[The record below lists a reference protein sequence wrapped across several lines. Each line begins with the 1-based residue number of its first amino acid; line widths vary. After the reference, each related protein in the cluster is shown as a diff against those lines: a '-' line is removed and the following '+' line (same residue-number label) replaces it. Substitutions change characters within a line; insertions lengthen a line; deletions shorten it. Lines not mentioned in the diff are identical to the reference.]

1 MGSSPYPF
9 TMNFNKYRTFLAMSR
24 FARFFAFPGRAKSVF
39 RFNLKLL
46 TTSARWLLKSRE
58 YTNYTY
64 HLSPRNLKHL
74 AHWVAAV
81 TDTSPLDCE
90 KYILE
95 VLMDEDLNH
104 QVLEATLH
112 SKRAGTAD
120 REIRIGRR
128 AGWYAIIRAVKPLHV
143 VETGTDKGL
152 GSIVIAAALL
162 RNGSG
167 KLTTIDINPSSGYL
181 ANMGKYPSVCNFEI
195 GDSLAILA
203 GITSPIDIFIHD
215 SDHSPAH
222 EAGEYAMVENLLSE
236 RAIVISDNAHAT
248 DELLNWSARR
258 NWYFAFFAENP
269 LNHWYPGAGIGAAW
283 RNRNT
288 DQILESRLP

>member
-1 MGSSPYPF
+1 
-9 TMNFNKYRTFLAMSR
+9 MNFDKYRVLLATNR
-24 FARFFAFPGRAKSVF
+24 FSRFFAFPGRAKSVF
-39 RFNLKLL
+39 RFDLKLL

-58 YTNYTY
+58 YTNFTY
-64 HLSPRNLKHL
+64 DLSPRNLKHL

-81 TDTSPLDCE
+81 TDASPLDCE

-95 VLMDEDLNH
+95 VLTDKNLNRH
-104 QVLEATLH
+104 VLEATLN

-128 AGWYAIIRAVKPLHV
+128 AGWYAIIRTVKPLHV

-162 RNGSG
+162 QNGTG

-181 ANMGKYPSVCNFEI
+181 ANMGKYASVCNFEI
-195 GDSLAILA
+195 GDSLSILA
-203 GITSPIDIFIHD
+203 RITSPIDIFIHD

-222 EAGEYAMVENLLSE
+222 EAREYAMVENLLSE
-236 RAIVISDNAHAT
+236 KAIVISDNAHAT
-248 DELLNWSARR
+248 DELMNWSARR
-258 NWYFAFFAENP
+258 TWDFAFFAEIP
-269 LNHWYPGAGIGAAW
+269 LAHWYPGGGIGVAW
-283 RNRNT
+283 RNREK
-288 DQILESRLP
+288 D